1 MGFTKNDLKLF
12 VSFLFQTVIHPLLD
26 AQYYALCHFKNAW
39 KDTLVMC
46 LGSLSLNINNDN
58 FVLTDWYSSFQETQ
72 LYTRVAVAGFFVF
85 IVEEVSLVNGLF
97 LIVLLLLF
105 TMSS

>member
-1 MGFTKNDLKLF
+1 MLKKTDLKLF
-12 VSFLFQTVIHPLLD
+12 VSFLYQTVIHPLLD
-26 AQYYALCHFKNAW
+26 AQYYAKNLSHFKNAW

-72 LYTRVAVAGFFVF
+72 LYTRVAEKRLEGF
-85 IVEEVSLVNGLF
+85 LF
-97 LIVLLLLF
+97 LLLKR
-105 TMSS
+105 